1 MHRRTTCFTRTL
13 GVLAVAGAAACGG
26 SDSTAPDN
34 SPATVTPN
42 VTTPASAVVGSPVN
56 PVPSVI
62 VKNSKGT
69 PLPNVRVTFVVTAGG
84 GIVSGASQLTDAAGI
99 AEVDDWTLGS
109 TAGVQTLT
117 ANAGGKTA
125 SFTINATN
133 SCTIT
138 GAITS
143 GATVNGNLTTATCP
157 AGGGSAAQ
165 SWTLTQGAGQ
175 SMLSIEMHPT
185 GAAAFNTVLLL
196 HRNTFTGLDDFI
208 GFNDDDQ
215 VTTAQTTDSRLDV
228 IVGPGSYV
236 VSGANAEPGVT
247 GAFSITA
254 QPWNGTTVGCEDVF
268 ITPGIS
274 ATLTMP
280 DRCQYATGQYVRPF
294 YIYLLQGQQVRFDMS
309 STAFDPKLD
318 FFTLTGNAPAAQ
330 DDNSGG
336 GTSARITYT
345 APATDFYVILGTSP
359 TPRQT
364 GNFTLEVTTL
374 SGGPAS
380 PLARTVGTPDVAVTG
395 RLRKAGRTSATPWRP
410 IR

>member
-1 MHRRTTCFTRTL
+1 MHRRTTRFTRTL
-13 GVLAVAGAAACGG
+13 GALAVASAAACGG
-26 SDSTAPDN
+26 GDSTGPDN
-34 SPATVTPN
+34 SPASVTAN
-42 VTTPASAVVGSPVN
+42 VTTPASAVIGSPVN

-69 PLPNVRVTFVVTAGG
+69 PLPNVRVTFVVTGGG
-84 GIVSGASQLTDAAGI
+84 GIVAGASQLTDATGV
-99 AEVDDWTLGS
+99 AEVDAWTLGS

-125 SFTINATN
+125 TFTINATN

-157 AGGGSAAQ
+157 AGEGTAAQ
-165 SWTLTQGAGQ
+165 SWTLTQATGQ

-185 GAAAFNTVLLL
+185 GAPTFDTVLLL
-196 HRNTFTGLDDFI
+196 HRNTFTGFDDFI
-208 GFNDDDQ
+208 GINDDNEI
-215 VTTAQTTDSRLDV
+215 TSPHTTDSRLDV
-228 IVGPGSYV
+228 IVGPGNYV
-236 VSGANAEPGVT
+236 VSGNNFDPGVT
-247 GAFSITA
+247 GPFTITA

-274 ATLTMP
+274 ATLSMP
-280 DRCQYATGQYVRPF
+280 DRCQYPTVQYVRPF
-294 YIYLLQGQQVRFDMS
+294 YIYLVQGQQVQFDMS
-309 STAFDPKLD
+309 SAAFDPKLD
-318 FFTLTGNAPAAQ
+318 FFTLDAQAPVAQ

-359 TPRQT
+359 TARQT
-364 GNFTLEVTTL
+364 GTFTLEVTTL
-374 SGGPAS
+374 AGGPTS
-380 PLARTVGTPDVAVTG
+380 PLARVARMPG
-395 RLRKAGRTSATPWRP
+395 RSASHQLTKAGRRPAAPWRAN
-410 IR
+410 R